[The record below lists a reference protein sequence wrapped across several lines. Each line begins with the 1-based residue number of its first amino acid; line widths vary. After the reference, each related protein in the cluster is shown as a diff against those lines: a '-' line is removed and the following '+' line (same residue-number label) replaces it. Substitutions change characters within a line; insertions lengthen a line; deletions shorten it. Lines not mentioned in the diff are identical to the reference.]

1 MFVRGFKTW
10 CENIAAQ
17 HRSKLQL
24 QPHEPLNGSALAAQ
38 LGVDVVKPQD
48 IPGVQRDTLRVLLQD
63 DPGSWSAVTLSM
75 GGKDLVIQNPTHR
88 GGRPNSDLMHELAHL
103 LLGHKPGQTFISGDG
118 ATVLSAFN
126 RSQEDEAG
134 WLAGTLLLPRVALL
148 HIRRQGLSD
157 AQVIQLYNVSG
168 DMLRWR
174 VHVTGIDRQLKSASR
189 FRTSTK
195 AR

>member
-24 QPHEPLNGSALAAQ
+24 QPHDPLSASVLAAQ
-38 LGVDVVKPQD
+38 LGVEVKAPQD
-48 IPGVQRDTLRVLLQD
+48 IPGVQKDTLKVLLRD
-63 DPGSWSAVTLSM
+63 DPGSWSAVTISV

-118 ATVLSAFN
+118 AMILSAFN
-126 RSQEDEAG
+126 KPQEDEAN
-134 WLAGTLLLPRVALL
+134 WLSGTLLLPRAALM
-148 HIRRQGLSD
+148 HIRTQGISD
-157 AQVIQLYNVSG
+157 VQVLQRYNVSA

-174 VHVTGIDRQLKSASR
+174 VNVTGIDRQLKTG
-189 FRTSTK
+189 FRIKSGT
-195 AR
+195 R